1 MARFLQCWADIAK
14 CYTNNNGADL
24 GPSSAEGVTMK
35 SIYLYK
41 GYLVINT
48 AAMDYDLKEACRDAF
63 FYTDC
68 FVYTRKILNN
78 DTSSNPSIYDWFKD
92 SGLLNATEWHDFD
105 F

>member
-48 AAMDYDLKEACRDAF
+48 AAMVPRLEASCLDSF
-63 FYTDC
+63 FYTDRYAYE
-68 FVYTRKILNN
+68 FRITGK
-78 DTSSNPSIYDWFKD
+78 DTSTNPSAYEWFKD
-92 SGLLNATEWHDFD
+92 SGLLKATGRYDFD